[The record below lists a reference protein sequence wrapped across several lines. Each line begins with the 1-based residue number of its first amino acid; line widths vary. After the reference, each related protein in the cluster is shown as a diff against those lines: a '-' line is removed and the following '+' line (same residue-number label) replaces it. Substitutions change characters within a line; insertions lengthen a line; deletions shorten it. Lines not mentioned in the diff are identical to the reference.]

1 MCLLTLTAPPP
12 IPLDQLLTVDVVI
25 RVDNPEQKL
34 KPGMTANV
42 SIIVAGKRGILKVPN
57 TALRFRPPE
66 TGKPAVYK
74 NAGVWL
80 PANQSPK
87 RIAVTTGIGDDKYT
101 EILSGNIKEGQ
112 EVIVEAIGTAT
123 TKQKGSTTPRFFF

>member
-1 MCLLTLTAPPP
+1 MGTRRFSYFFDGGL
-12 IPLDQLLTVDVVI
+12 
-25 RVDNPEQKL
+25 
-34 KPGMTANV
+34 GNV
-42 SIIVAGKRGILKVPN
+42 SVLVAGKRGILKVPN

-80 PANQSPK
+80 LANQSPK
-87 RIAVTTGIGDDKYT
+87 RMDVTTGIGDDKYT

-112 EVIVEAIGTAT
+112 EVIVEALGAAKS
-123 TKQKGSTTPRFFF
+123 KQEKASSPPRFFF